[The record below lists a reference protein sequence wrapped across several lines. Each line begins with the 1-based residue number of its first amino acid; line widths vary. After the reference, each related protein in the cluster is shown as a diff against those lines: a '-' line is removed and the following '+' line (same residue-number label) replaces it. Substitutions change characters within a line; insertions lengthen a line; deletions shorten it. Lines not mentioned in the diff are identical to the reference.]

1 MEARYTQLLTAL
13 RQAQKFLDG
22 NDATLGSVNA
32 TGARK
37 SFDAITARIAEMGES
52 QGTHRM
58 QTAGERRRELK
69 LAEQLRRKHMRPVVR
84 IARAR
89 LASTPELAE
98 LVLPT
103 IKTSSAALAQD
114 AKSMRDLVEP
124 KKQLFIDAGLAPDF
138 LDQLT
143 TAADAVVEAIASKGS
158 SRGSRMKAT
167 DTIAKETANANR
179 ELQILDSMVRAHL
192 ELEEP
197 LITEWRDACRVIRRA
212 ARGLKQPGGG
222 ATTATTPVTTS
233 ATTSGGP
240 AAAQP
245 APAEPQ
251 EVKAA

>member
-1 MEARYTQLLTAL
+1 MQARYTQLLTAL

-22 NDATLGSVNA
+22 NDATLAPVNA

-37 SFDAITARIAEMGES
+37 SFDAIATKIAEMGES

-58 QTAGERRRELK
+58 QTTGERRRELK
-69 LAEQLRRKHMRPVVR
+69 LAEQLRRKHLRPIVR

-89 LASTPELAE
+89 LATSPELAE
-98 LVLPT
+98 LALPPF
-103 IKTSSAALAQD
+103 KTPSAALARN

-143 TAADAVVEAIASKGS
+143 TAADAVVEAIGSKGS

-167 DTIAKETANANR
+167 DTIAKETVNANR

-212 ARGLKQPGGG
+212 SRGVKQPSGV
-222 ATTATTPVTTS
+222 ATAS
-233 ATTSGGP
+233 AT
-240 AAAQP
+240 P
-245 APAEPQ
+245 APAEPT